1 MAKVTEQLKKFEYE
15 GSFKTEE
22 EAYECVRKD
31 IQRKRCAD
39 FNKLD

>member
-22 EAYECVRKD
+22 EAYECVK
-31 IQRKRCAD
+31 KRYSKEEVCR
-39 FNKLD
+39 F